1 MRILYVIDKMVNLAG
16 IERILTCKMNYLA
29 DNSSHE
35 VFLVTYAQQDI
46 PISFQLN
53 DKIKYR
59 PINAPIPQ
67 RKGFTVLRWI
77 KSYFAARKVF
87 KKQFSHLI
95 KAVRPDLIICTGYAF
110 SVLDI
115 IINTSRQNGAKTI
128 IESHVKSDTVSMK
141 KYVYNPIIARIFSIW
156 DRYIMK
162 SLREADCIVTLTHN
176 DKEFWIKYAKRVEV
190 IPNIL
195 TIDPQKVIDYRNKR
209 VIAAGRYVRQKGFD
223 LLLEAWHLIDKR
235 YEDWHLYIYGNEDR
249 VPYQRIVD
257 KYQMNSNVHLMPATK
272 DIAQEFSKSS
282 IFVLS
287 SRFEGFGLVL
297 AEAMS
302 CGLPC
307 ISFDCPY
314 GPRDIITNEEDGILV
329 ENGNIKVLTGAIERL
344 MADDNL
350 RQSMGVKAI
359 NNVARFNPKTIM
371 SQWEQLFISLE

>member
-1 MRILYVIDKMVNLAG
+1 MVNLAG

-29 DNSSHE
+29 NNSSHE
-35 VFLVTYAQQDI
+35 VFLVTYAQQDF

-53 DKIKYR
+53 EEISYH
-59 PINAPIPQ
+59 PIDAPIPQ
-67 RKGFTVLRWI
+67 REGYTVMTWI
-77 KSYFAARKVF
+77 KSYFAARNVF

-95 KAVRPDLIICTGYAF
+95 KTVRPDLIICTGYAF

-115 IINTSRQNGAKTI
+115 IINTSRKNGAKTI

-141 KYVYNPIIARIFSIW
+141 KYVYNPTIARIFSIW

-176 DKEFWIKYAKRVEV
+176 DKEFWTKYAKRVEV

-195 TIDPQKVIDYRNKR
+195 TITPQKVIDYRNKR

-223 LLLEAWHLIDKR
+223 LLLDAWHLIDKK

-249 VPYQRIVD
+249 TPYQRIVD
-257 KYQMNSNVHLMPATK
+257 KYQMNKNVHLMPATK
-272 DIAQEFSKSS
+272 DIVQEFSKSS
-282 IFVLS
+282 IFILS

-314 GPRDIITNEEDGILV
+314 GPRDIITNEEDGLLV
-329 ENGNIKVLTGAIERL
+329 ENGDIKALTGAIERL
-344 MADDNL
+344 MADENL

-359 NNVARFNPKTIM
+359 KNVARFNPKTIM